1 MKEKIYKCCD
11 RLCEYSIYGIIF
23 FIPISIAAIES
34 FTGFLFLGFII
45 KKIIKPDFKFLKS
58 YKYIFLL
65 FFIFFSA
72 LSLLNSGAHIQQ
84 SLIALI
90 LKWGKRIAI
99 CLVVID
105 TLPNFARLKN
115 AYLVLIFSS
124 AIIGIDGIIQKFT
137 GVDLFRYKNLS
148 KTDDGFYGI
157 TASFNHYNDFGSYL
171 VVLLSLIFS
180 ILILKRLRFSYR
192 LAVGL
197 LGILLSICIV
207 FTFSRGSWLAMFIS
221 FIFMAILS
229 GSNIKRLIPVF
240 LLVAVVFLFPA
251 FHERLFLTFKAGGD
265 SDRFRYWLAAWKM
278 INEHPFFGMGIG
290 TFMANFS
297 KFLPNSNISYAH
309 NCYFQIWAETGI
321 FSLISFLLFVGAV
334 LFGGIKKVRLINN
347 PLLMGLV
354 CGFFGL
360 LVHIFFDTQLY
371 SVQLAT
377 FFWLILAL
385 TIAATKID
393 LNPLFKA

>member
-1 MKEKIYKCCD
+1 MKEKIYKYCD
-11 RLCEYSIYGIIF
+11 WLCEYSVYALIF

-58 YKYIFLL
+58 YKYIFPLL
-65 FFIFFSA
+65 FIFFSA

-90 LKWGKRIAI
+90 LKWMKRIAI

-105 TLPNFARLKN
+105 TIPNFTRFKK
-115 AYLVLIFSS
+115 AYLILIFSS
-124 AIIGIDGIIQKFT
+124 AIIGIDGIIQKFI
-137 GVDLFRYKNLS
+137 GLDLFRHKNLS
-148 KTDDGFYGI
+148 LADGFYGI

-180 ILILKRLRFSYR
+180 ILIVKKLKFSYR
-192 LAVGL
+192 LSAGL
-197 LGILLSICIV
+197 LGILLGVCII

-221 FIFMAILS
+221 FIFIAILS
-229 GSNIKRLIPVF
+229 RGNIKRLIPVF
-240 LLVAVVFLFPA
+240 LLVVVLFLLPVS
-251 FHERLFLTFKAGGD
+251 HERVFSTFKAGGD

-297 KFLPNSNISYAH
+297 KYEPNSYISYAH

-321 FSLISFLLFVGAV
+321 FSLLSFLLFIGAV
-334 LFGGIKKVRLINN
+334 LFGGIKKVRLTNN

-385 TIAATKID
+385 TITATKID
-393 LNPLFKA
+393 LSPLSKS